1 MDIREFQT
9 ADTEQVEACI
19 AAMGDYERRIDER
32 CLPGHAVRG
41 WYLTYLQ
48 AECAA
53 KQGKILVAEV
63 DGEIA
68 GFAAVQAR
76 VPNEDN
82 DEEAYEYAY
91 ISDVAVLEAHRNKG
105 IGRALIAAAEDF
117 AVAAGARW
125 LRISVLAQ
133 NPIARPLYERCGF
146 GERVVEFEK
155 DLPSG

>member
-1 MDIREFQT
+1 MDVREFQP
-9 ADTEQVEACI
+9 ADTEQVEHCI
-19 AAMGDYERRIDER
+19 AALQDYERRIDIR

-48 AECAA
+48 SECAA

-68 GFAAVQAR
+68 GFVAVQAR
-76 VPNEDN
+76 VASEDN

-91 ISDVAVLEAHRNKG
+91 VSDLAVLEDHRNKG
-105 IGRALIAAAEDF
+105 VGRALIAAAEDI
-117 AVAAGARW
+117 AVREGACW
-125 LRISVLAQ
+125 LRITVLAQ
-133 NPIARPLYERCGF
+133 NPSARHLYQRCGF
-146 GERVVEFEK
+146 AERLVVFEK